1 MTLTDLWRSSED
13 DDTFEAVAVAVC
25 PAQATRT
32 DLWTSTGE
40 HFVHGSVAV
49 TPLRDGPLVV
59 GPSWMTEPA
68 DAMSTS
74 CGARSAWA
82 LVPAMPAGSKSRSTS
97 VMASRS
103 CESDY

>member
-40 HFVHGSVAV
+40 HCVHGSVAV
-49 TPLRDGPLVV
+49 TPPPLDNDGEISVPVTLHIT
-59 GPSWMTEPA
+59 TETDPKESPFLSK
-68 DAMSTS
+68 DAF
-74 CGARSAWA
+74 
-82 LVPAMPAGSKSRSTS
+82 
-97 VMASRS
+97 ASG
-103 CESDY
+103 